1 MSQLAENDNTVK
13 RYKVEIEKTKEF
25 AISKFAKDLLEVREN
40 LTLAEKNTNKKAVEE
55 SKDIEEVKKVF
66 RELALGMEMTAK
78 TMDTVFKNFG
88 VVQIDPMG

>member
-55 SKDIEEVKKVF
+55 S
-66 RELALGMEMTAK
+66 
-78 TMDTVFKNFG
+78 
-88 VVQIDPMG
+88 